1 MDNCIFCKIIKGEI
15 PAYKI
20 WEDAQY
26 IAILDIFPSSKG
38 MTLVIPK
45 EHQPSYI
52 KDLDTQSWTDMLKAL
67 KAVAEIL
74 DTKLPNII
82 RTKFVFEGLD
92 VPHLHAKLIPEY
104 PETLKNQPQPQKAS
118 DAELAEVKRLLDL
131 V

>member
-1 MDNCIFCKIIKGEI
+1 MDNCIFCKIAKSEI
-15 PAYKI
+15 PAHKI
-20 WEDAQY
+20 WENDKY
-26 IAILDIFPSSKG
+26 IAILDIFPMSKG

-52 KDLDTQSWTDMLKAL
+52 KDLDTQSWTDIHQSLKI
-67 KAVAEIL
+67 VANLL

-104 PETLKNQPQPQKAS
+104 PETLKNQTQPQKAS
-118 DAELAEVKRLLDL
+118 DLELDEIKKLLS
-131 V
+131 